1 MSGWIFEVSIVS
13 GELTAFM
20 VSPNSKGRFSSPGMS
35 SMRRSMRGLCLDRR
49 VFAVVVKE
57 GHFSSK
63 TTKSRSAM
71 RMLNARHEG

>member
-35 SMRRSMRGLCLDRR
+35 SMRRSMRGLCLDR
-49 VFAVVVKE
+49 
-57 GHFSSK
+57 
-63 TTKSRSAM
+63 
-71 RMLNARHEG
+71 